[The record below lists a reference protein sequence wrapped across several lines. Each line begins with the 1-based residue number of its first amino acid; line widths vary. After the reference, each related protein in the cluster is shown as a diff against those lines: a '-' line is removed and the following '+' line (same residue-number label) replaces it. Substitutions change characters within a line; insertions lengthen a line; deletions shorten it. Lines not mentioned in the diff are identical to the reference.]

1 MRRVGV
7 LIGWDETDPEAQA
20 NFATFVQELQRLSW
34 TDGNNL
40 RLDVRWSP
48 GNLDQIQRFAKEL
61 VDLKPDVI
69 LAQSTP
75 VTAALQRGTQT
86 IPIVFVIVSD
96 PIGQGFVASLP
107 RPGGNITGFS
117 HIESSLP
124 GKWVELLTEIA
135 PAMKRVAAMFN
146 PDTAPYVTSYYL
158 PTFEAAAQ
166 SLKIEPIRAPVRD
179 DNEIEAAI
187 GALGGEPLGGL
198 VAMPDNSMDIHRAR
212 IISVSAH
219 NKVPSVYQIPVFA
232 RDGGLLSYGADHRD
246 IFVRAATYVDRI
258 LRGAKPEELPVQ
270 MPTKFLMTLNARTA
284 RALGLAIPP
293 SILIRAD
300 EVIE

>member
-1 MRRVGV
+1 MWRIGA

-20 NFATFVQELQRLSW
+20 NFAAFVQELQRLNW
-34 TDGNNL
+34 IDGNNL
-40 RLDVRWSP
+40 KVDVRWAP
-48 GNLDQIQRFAKEL
+48 GNLDQIEKFAREL

-69 LAQSTP
+69 LAESTP
-75 VTAALQRGTQT
+75 VTAALQRSTRT

-96 PIGQGFVASLP
+96 PVGQGFVAGLP
-107 RPGGNITGFS
+107 HPGGNITGFT

-135 PAMKRVAAMFN
+135 PSIKRVAAMFN
-146 PDTAPYVTSYYL
+146 PDTAPYVPSFYL
-158 PTFEAAAQ
+158 PTFEAAAR
-166 SLKIEPIRAPVRD
+166 SLNVEPIRAPVHGD
-179 DNEIEAAI
+179 DEIEAAI
-187 GALGGEPLGGL
+187 ASLGREPLGGL

-212 IISVSAH
+212 IISVSAQK
-219 NKVPSVYQIPVFA
+219 KVPTVYQIPVFA

-246 IFVRAATYVDRI
+246 IFRRAATYIDLI

-270 MPTKFLMTLNARTA
+270 LPTKFVMALNAKTA
-284 RALGLAIPP
+284 RSLGLAIPA